1 MAPDVRYEVELRL
14 RGWANGF
21 IRGGSGRDGAGGEE
35 GKEKAQLVY
44 NWGEILGQ
52 LVSAHG
58 GPSSTLFMVAGFYDY
73 GNDDC
78 L

>member
-14 RGWANGF
+14 WGWANGF
-21 IRGGSGRDGAGGEE
+21 IGGVSGRGGAGGEE
-35 GKEKAQLVY
+35 GREKAQLVY

-58 GPSSTLFMVAGFYDY
+58 GLTST
-73 GNDDC
+73 
-78 L
+78 